1 MKTIAFV
8 SPFSNDPFA
17 IVAQAYK
24 NLYNKPFLAY
34 YDQHKDTD
42 HDKEYGFTTFQD
54 GKTQV
59 ITIFAEHPVNVC
71 VETLA
76 HELAHVAVGV
86 EHEHDAVWEEA
97 FDKIFAEYN
106 RLGEEIFGERGEA
119 ADNGV

>member
-1 MKTIAFV
+1 MIAFV

-17 IVAQAYK
+17 MVTQAYK
-24 NLYNKPFLAY
+24 NLYGKPFLAY
-34 YDQHKDTD
+34 YDQHKDD
-42 HDKEYGFTTFQD
+42 ACDNEEYGFTTFQD
-54 GKTQV
+54 GETPV
-59 ITIFAEHPVNVC
+59 ITIFADHPVNVC

-106 RLGEEIFGERGEA
+106 RLGEEMFGKRDEV
-119 ADNGV
+119 ADDGT

>member
-34 YDQHKDTD
+34 YDQHESIG
-42 HDKEYGFTTFQD
+42 HNEEYGFTTFRK
-54 GKTQV
+54 GETPV
-59 ITIFAEHPVNVC
+59 ITIFADHSVNVC

-106 RLGEEIFGERGEA
+106 RLGDEMFGVKEEASGNET
-119 ADNGV
+119 

>member
-1 MKTIAFV
+1 MKTIAFI

-17 IVAQAYK
+17 VVAQAYK
-24 NLYNKPFLAY
+24 NLYNRPYLAY
-34 YDQHKDTD
+34 YDQHKDAS
-42 HDKEYGFTTFQD
+42 HDEEYGFTTFRD
-54 GKTQV
+54 SETPV

-76 HELAHVAVGV
+76 HELAHIAVGV

-106 RLGEEIFGERGEA
+106 RLGKEMFGVREEA
-119 ADNGV
+119 ADNGE

>member
-1 MKTIAFV
+1 MKTMAFV

-34 YDQHKDTD
+34 YDQHKDIN
-42 HDKEYGFTTFQD
+42 HDEEYGFTTFQD
-54 GKTQV
+54 GKTPV
-59 ITIFAEHPVNVC
+59 ITIFAEHSVNVC

-86 EHEHDAVWEEA
+86 EHEHDTVWEEA

-106 RLGEEIFGERGEA
+106 RLGEEMFGEREA
-119 ADNGV
+119 TTDNGT

>member
-1 MKTIAFV
+1 MKTIAFI

-17 IVAQAYK
+17 VVAQAYK
-24 NLYNKPFLAY
+24 NLYSKPFLAY
-34 YDQHKDTD
+34 YDQREDAD
-42 HDKEYGFTTFQD
+42 NDEVCGFTTFRD
-54 GKTQV
+54 GETPV
-59 ITIFAEHPVNVC
+59 ITIFAEHSVNVC

-106 RLGEEIFGERGEA
+106 RLGEEMFGTREE
-119 ADNGV
+119 